1 MFRGMRNLLTVGILA
16 LGVGTA
22 SAQFGGGGFGGGA
35 YGLAGYGG
43 GFGGGFGG
51 YYPGA
56 YGGYMQGLA
65 SVTNAN
71 GQYQMQIQQA
81 RVEQQQ
87 AEQARNK
94 TRLDWDKTRIE
105 ETNLRSQEATANRE
119 YRENVREQARQETL
133 NWSRKDPPAH
143 YIYEG
148 VALNAI
154 ADEIKQ
160 LQLDSSLRGPQVL
173 VDQEILNRI
182 NVNDGTSNSAA
193 AGLGVIKPN
202 GSLNWPVIMR
212 SRDFE
217 PIRKVLDQQVAGAI
231 RMVRSDSLDAETY
244 TALQKEADKLQK
256 YIDSLV
262 GDMRPDDYIRANR
275 FSTSLEKDVVLL
287 GGDNAKKYFSGDFKL
302 SGSSV
307 AEVLDNMFK
316 SGLKFAAAGDADR
329 QAYNAFYNSLLQYDA
344 GLQQLAGPAK
354 PAAPGKGPA
363 FLPEP

>member
-1 MFRGMRNLLTVGILA
+1 MVWLLRK
-16 LGVGTA
+16 
-22 SAQFGGGGFGGGA
+22 
-35 YGLAGYGG
+35 
-43 GFGGGFGG
+43 
-51 YYPGA
+51 
-56 YGGYMQGLA
+56 
-65 SVTNAN
+65 
-71 GQYQMQIQQA
+71 QIQFLFRPVCPS
-81 RVEQQQ
+81 RV
-87 AEQARNK
+87 
-94 TRLDWDKTRIE
+94 
-105 ETNLRSQEATANRE
+105 
-119 YRENVREQARQETL
+119 
-133 NWSRKDPPAH
+133 
-143 YIYEG
+143 
-148 VALNAI
+148 
-154 ADEIKQ
+154 
-160 LQLDSSLRGPQVL
+160 
-173 VDQEILNRI
+173 
-182 NVNDGTSNSAA
+182 AA
-193 AGLGVIKPN
+193 AGRSVIKAN

-217 PIRKVLDQQVAGAI
+217 PIRKVLDQQVATAI

-244 TALQKEADKLQK
+244 TNLQKEAEKLQK

-275 FSTSLEKDVVLL
+275 FSTSLDKDVVLL

-316 SGLKFAAAGDADR
+316 SGLKFAAAGDSDR